1 MKSIPLYLKI
11 IICVI
16 LCISLG
22 VVSGFVG
29 GSPLSS
35 WYQALNKPFFQP
47 PSWIFG
53 PAWTLLYSL
62 MGIAAALIWDINPDS
77 SRKTKALRLFI
88 LQFLVNMIW
97 SPVFF
102 GLQMP
107 SFALVVIVLL
117 WALILST
124 IIQFM
129 RLHKIAGYL
138 LLPYLAWVSFAT
150 ILNAAIVYLN

>member
-1 MKSIPLYLKI
+1 MNSIPLYLKI

-22 VVSGFVG
+22 AGSGFIS
-29 GSPLSS
+29 GSPLSD
-35 WYQALNKPFFQP
+35 WYQSLNKPFFQP
-47 PSWIFG
+47 PPWIFG

-62 MGIAAALIWDINPDS
+62 MGIAVAFIWDISPDS
-77 SRKTKALRLFI
+77 PLKTKAIRLFI
-88 LQFLVNMIW
+88 FQFVVNMIW

-107 SFALVVIVLL
+107 TVALVVIVLL

-124 IIQFM
+124 IIQFK
-129 RLHKIAGYL
+129 RLNKIAGYL